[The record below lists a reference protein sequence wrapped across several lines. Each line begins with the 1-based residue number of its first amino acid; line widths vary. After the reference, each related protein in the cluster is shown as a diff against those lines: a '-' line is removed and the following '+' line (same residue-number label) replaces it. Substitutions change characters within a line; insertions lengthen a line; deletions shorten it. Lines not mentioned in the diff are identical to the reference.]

1 MVADH
6 QLRNSCAPGARTG
19 LYVADHYFESP
30 IDIDSDLRAH
40 RAVETAVF
48 VRRRE
53 DGPRKLL
60 DWYARA
66 TVEVRRRV
74 GEYPIATELTAQV
87 QRLRFPADV
96 VVHRSTPLER

>member
-1 MVADH
+1 MPPP
-6 QLRNSCAPGARTG
+6 QLLAGPNG
-19 LYVADHYFESP
+19 E
-30 IDIDSDLRAH
+30 RAQFSQKGREH
-40 RAVETAVF
+40 ATERRLKGWMRVVL
-48 VRRRE
+48 RRE
-53 DGPRKLL
+53 DGPRKFF